1 MYRYPGV
8 PFGKEPHPGRVSYAG
23 RSGRQSKLQRG
34 QGTSVM
40 GKDGFKQPA
49 AAFKNS
55 CRVYL
60 KEKERV
66 KALEAKYPALAEN
79 GFNPET
85 FRVDLSEDNGQGNL
99 ELYQFLKDDIRFVE
113 ETFDKIYRLCGNN
126 AKVLIWS
133 LFVENRIQTD
143 VADEFG
149 LTRRQLQYSVDKW
162 LKEVFTNG

>member
-1 MYRYPGV
+1 MYKSRIAVQEGGG
-8 PFGKEPHPGRVSYAG
+8 FRTFIYAG
-23 RSGRQSKLQRG
+23 KRQAIETAEG
-34 QGTSVM
+34 TGTSVM
-40 GKDGFKQPA
+40 GKEGFKQPA

-66 KALEAKYPALAEN
+66 KALEAKYPQLAEN
-79 GFNPET
+79 GYDPET
-85 FRVDLSEDNGQGNL
+85 FRVDLSEDSGQGNL

-113 ETFDKIYRLCGNN
+113 ETFEKISRLCGNN
-126 AKVLIWS
+126 AKVLIWA

-149 LTRRQLQYSVDKW
+149 LTRRQLQYSVEKW
-162 LKEVFTNG
+162 LKEVFANG